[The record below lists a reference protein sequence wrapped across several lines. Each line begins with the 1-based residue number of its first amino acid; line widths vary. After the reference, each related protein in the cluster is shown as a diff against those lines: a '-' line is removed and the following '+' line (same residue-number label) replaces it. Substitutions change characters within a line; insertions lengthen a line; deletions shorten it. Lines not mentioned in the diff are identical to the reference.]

1 MQAIAKQ
8 SIIAHNSIS
17 VTHKDYDS
25 LWNYDELGENI
36 CLKCHSNY
44 FYSQYTKT
52 LIKIY
57 CPNSRACINKHHS
70 APTFSNEHPKF

>member
-44 FYSQYTKT
+44 FYSQYIYKKHLLNT
-52 LIKIY
+52 LSKLQ
-57 CPNSRACINKHHS
+57 SLH
-70 APTFSNEHPKF
+70 